1 MLGLPHQQQLPLE
14 MRLKLKGF
22 LKDIYIVSMVS
33 SEVLLPGSCLKMSWN
48 WKRVWRMPLMMEDL
62 ELTIM
67 ARMVKVHYKR
77 LKKVFPCK
85 RRWD

>member
-1 MLGLPHQQQLPLE
+1 
-14 MRLKLKGF
+14 
-22 LKDIYIVSMVS
+22 MVS

-48 WKRVWRMPLMMEDL
+48 WKRALRVWRMP
-62 ELTIM
+62 LTIM
-67 ARMVKVHYKR
+67 ARMIKVHYKR

>member
-1 MLGLPHQQQLPLE
+1 
-14 MRLKLKGF
+14 
-22 LKDIYIVSMVS
+22 MVL

-48 WKRVWRMPLMMEDL
+48 WKRTHVRVWRMPLM
-62 ELTIM
+62 TIM
-67 ARMVKVHYKR
+67 ARMIKVHYKH